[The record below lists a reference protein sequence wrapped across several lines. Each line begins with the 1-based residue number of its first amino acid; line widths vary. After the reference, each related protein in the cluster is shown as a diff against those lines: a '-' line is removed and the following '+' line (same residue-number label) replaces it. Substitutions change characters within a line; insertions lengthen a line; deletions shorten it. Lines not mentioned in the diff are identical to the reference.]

1 MSGRVLA
8 SKGFR
13 TLIIEAR
20 KEIGRPVQCAEAI
33 SDRCLE
39 ASGSDSGPHLINR
52 INECSIMS
60 PSGDELRFNSRG
72 WCLDRPMFEEK
83 MVEIAVSSGAQVRT
97 GCRVSD
103 VRRTYGGFEVFADG
117 ENIRSRTLVLAC
129 GPTSRLPERVGL
141 PMNNTFIRGLNVK
154 IKIKDRSDRLIFLV
168 DGSFKGGYGWYFPR
182 GEEVNVGYCGGV
194 NIREG
199 LDRILT
205 RLKIKESDV
214 SSYQGGVIPVGGPLK
229 PFHVPGAILVGDAGG
244 FSHPVSKGGIYGAI
258 ISGREGA
265 LCIADHLSDDEK
277 GLEKAARRMIEH
289 PAFEETNL
297 KRAALLG
304 SLSNEQMDS
313 ITEIAG
319 GRPVREVGRL
329 RFLLKA
335 LSRPALYPV
344 ISRSGTLLKNRLQWA
359 MDSW

>member
-1 MSGRVLA
+1 MAGRVIA
-8 SKGFR
+8 SKGFK
-13 TLIIEAR
+13 TLVIEAR

-39 ASGSDSGPHLINR
+39 ASGSGKGPHLLNR

-72 WCLDRPMFEEK
+72 WCLDRPVFEEM
-83 MVEIAVSSGAQVRT
+83 MVEMAKGSGAQVRT

-103 VRRTYGGFEVFADG
+103 VRRTSVGFTVFADG
-117 ENIRSRTLVLAC
+117 EKIRSRTIVLAC
-129 GPTSRLPERVGL
+129 GPTSRLPERIGL
-141 PMNNTFIRGLNVK
+141 TLNETFFRGLNVK
-154 IKIKDRSDRLIFLV
+154 IKKKDRSDKLIFIV

-182 GEEVNVGYCGGV
+182 GEEVNVGYCGGANV
-194 NIREG
+194 MDGFKRTLSRNR
-199 LDRILT
+199 
-205 RLKIKESDV
+205 IKESEI

-229 PFHVPGAILVGDAGG
+229 PFHIPGAILVGDAGG
-244 FSHPVSKGGIYGAI
+244 FSHPVSKGGIHGGM

-265 LCIADHLSDDEK
+265 LGIVDLLSDDEK
-277 GLEKAARRMIEH
+277 GLEKAAMRMIGH

-304 SLSNEQMDS
+304 SLSNEQLDS
-313 ITEIAG
+313 ITWIAG
-319 GRPVREVGRL
+319 GRPVREVGRF

-335 LSRPALYPV
+335 LSKPVLYPI
-344 ISRSGTLLKNRLQWA
+344 ISRSGMLLKKRVQWA